1 MAGAPAPARPSAG
14 ASISSSDPEHVRVAI
29 IGTGFSGIGAAIRLK
44 RAGIDDLVLLER
56 ADDLG
61 GTWRDNHYPGLC
73 CDVPSHVYSFSFELN
88 KHWTRGFAPGWEIQ
102 DYLRST
108 AQKHGVTERIRYRHE
123 VLEAAWDDEA
133 RRWRIETAGGHFTAN
148 FLLSGS
154 GALSDPST
162 PDIPG
167 LGDFEGKLFHSVHW
181 DHDHDLSGERVAV
194 IGTGASAIQFV
205 PQIQPQVGRLDLY
218 QRTPPWIIPRL
229 DHEITRPEHLLLR
242 WIPFSEALVRALLY
256 WSLETRVIGFKRPRL
271 MKIAERVARR
281 HMRRQVPDPSLR
293 AKLTPDYT
301 IGCKRV
307 LISDNYYPSLA
318 QPNVNVVTDGIE
330 EIRSGSIVSADG
342 IEREVDTIIL
352 GTGFRVTDP
361 PIAERIRGRDGR
373 TLAEHWDGSIQAY
386 LGTAIAGYPNLFFIT
401 GPNTGLGHNSMV
413 FMVESQ
419 LNYVIDCLRT
429 MRERNAE
436 TVEVRPEAQ
445 DAFNDQLQASMKGTV
460 WTAGHCKSWY
470 LDATGR
476 NTTLWPSYSWS
487 FRRRTRRFDP
497 ESYVLANGASGPD
510 EARAKA
516 ASIS

>member
-1 MAGAPAPARPSAG
+1 MAGTPATARPSAG
-14 ASISSSDPEHVRVAI
+14 ASISGSDPEHVRVAI

-44 RAGIDDLVLLER
+44 RAGIDDIVLLER

-102 DYLRST
+102 DYLRKT
-108 AQKHGVTERIRYRHE
+108 AEKHGVTPHIRYGHQ
-123 VLEAAWDDEA
+123 VLEAAWDDEQ
-133 RRWRIETAGGHFTAN
+133 RLWRIETSGGRFTAR
-148 FLLSGS
+148 FLISGS

-167 LGDFEGKLFHSVHW
+167 LDDFEGKMFHSVRW
-181 DHDHDLSGERVAV
+181 DHDHDLAGERVAV

-205 PQIQPQVGRLDLY
+205 PQIQPEVERLHIF
-218 QRTPPWIIPRL
+218 QRTPPWIMPRL
-229 DHEITRPEHLLLR
+229 DHEITRPEHFLLR

-256 WSLETRVIGFKRPRL
+256 WSLEIRVVGFRRPRL
-271 MKIAERVARR
+271 MKLAERVARR
-281 HMRRQVPDPSLR
+281 HMRRQVPDPELR
-293 AKLTPDYT
+293 RKLTPDYT

-307 LISDNYYPSLA
+307 LISDNYYPALA
-318 QPNVNVVTDGIE
+318 QTNVEVVTDGIQ
-330 EIRSGSIVSADG
+330 EIREGSIVSPDG
-342 IEREVDTIIL
+342 SEREVDTIIL

-373 TLAEHWDGSIQAY
+373 TLAEHWGGSIQAY
-386 LGTAIAGYPNLFFIT
+386 LGTTIAGFPNLFFIT

-419 LNYVIDCLRT
+419 LNYVVDCLRV
-429 MRERNAE
+429 MRERGSQ
-436 TVEVRPEAQ
+436 TVEVRQAVQ
-445 DAFNDQLQASMKGTV
+445 DAFNEELQAEMKGTV

-470 LDATGR
+470 LDDTGR

-487 FRRRTRRFDP
+487 FRRRTRRFDS
-497 ESYVLANGASGPD
+497 ESYVLGNGAALP
-510 EARAKA
+510 ERARAKI
-516 ASIS
+516 ASSS